1 MDGTGTRYGQPAP
14 DAESPVV
21 ELTDVECWDLLD
33 GCELGRLA
41 FRLVDEVH
49 LVPLNYVVEGRTLL
63 FRTAPGSKLFAAA
76 LESDAAFEID
86 HHERDSAWSV
96 VVRGALRRLTDLEAH
111 RIDGATSV
119 PWVPTQKAEV
129 VELAPVAVTGRR
141 FFLDRRV

>member
-1 MDGTGTRYGQPAP
+1 VDATGTHQGQAVP
-14 DAESPVV
+14 DAERPVL
-21 ELTDVECWDLLD
+21 ELSDTECWDLLD
-33 GCELGRLA
+33 GCEFGRLA

-49 LVPLNYVVEGRTLL
+49 LVPLNYVVDGRTLL

-86 HHERDSAWSV
+86 HHEGAGAWSV

-111 RIDGATSV
+111 RIDGVASV

-141 FFLDRRV
+141 FFLDRTV